1 MTNLDIIG
9 LQEQLVKIDDQI
21 FELAEKYE
29 WKSLDSVVRG
39 WVVMSERENRE
50 KSLPKPRII
59 YQD

>member
-1 MTNLDIIG
+1 MTNANIIG
-9 LQEQLVKIDDQI
+9 LKEQLVKIDDQI

-29 WKSLDSVVRG
+29 HKALSVVMRG

>member
-1 MTNLDIIG
+1 MTNANIIG
-9 LQEQLVKIDDQI
+9 LKEQLVKIDDQI

-29 WKSLDSVVRG
+29 HKALSVVMRG
-39 WVVMSERENRE
+39 WVAMSERENRE